1 MSRSWNNSLLLSA
14 SVLTLCG
21 AGAHAQQISLEPIV
35 VRTPLDGTVVT
46 TTRAAPPQRAA
57 VAPAPA
63 PAPQTS
69 SASPSNASSAAVVP
83 SSASAAPSAIESLSG
98 ASALDRGQIAEQ
110 YQPGRV
116 SEVLRNVPGVTIQET
131 ARDPGVAVN
140 VRGLQDFGR
149 VNVLVDGVRQNF
161 QRSGHSANGVF
172 YFDPEMIK
180 RVDVTRGPTATV
192 YGSGAIGG
200 VVAFEVLDADDV
212 LRGNERAGVRVKTVY
227 QTNGEGPLGSATAA
241 ARAGGFDIL
250 GQFNSRQVDDYR
262 DGAGNRIQASAN
274 DTDSALVRARWRQ
287 NGHMVAGT
295 FIDYHAGFIDAAA
308 NTPSVTLPAT
318 LTRRDSDL
326 HNQQMNIGYSFARPD
341 TPLLDLQAKIYRNET
356 DLEQRKLNNANAGTL
371 RGFNLVTEGFDVSNT
386 SRFDFGWSKLALTYG
401 GDAFRDVVSTF
412 DRDPTGNADELTPGG
427 RREVG
432 GAFLQSHW
440 RFGPYVDLIGAIRYD
455 TYSVEGGAVELDG
468 SRVSP
473 KATLGVTPIPG
484 ITVFATYAEG
494 YRAPAITETLI
505 AGFHPGGFAFRLL
518 PNPNL
523 RPEVAQNVEGGI
535 NLKYDGV
542 VTAGDVFR
550 AKATIFQNKV
560 EDFIA
565 GVFSPLPP
573 PFGQFQYQN
582 IANVTLDGVE
592 LEAAY
597 DARRWFFG
605 IAASRIRGT
614 DDATGLP
621 VNTIPAD
628 KLTLTGG
635 VRLLDDTIVLGSR
648 VRAVAAQDRVTTAS
662 LKTDGFTVVD
672 LFATYKHSEDVS
684 FSLNID
690 NVADKSY
697 RQFLDQSSSP
707 GLNARLGFTMRLGTP

>member
-1 MSRSWNNSLLLSA
+1 
-14 SVLTLCG
+14 
-21 AGAHAQQISLEPIV
+21 
-35 VRTPLDGTVVT
+35 
-46 TTRAAPPQRAA
+46 
-57 VAPAPA
+57 
-63 PAPQTS
+63 
-69 SASPSNASSAAVVP
+69 VP
-83 SSASAAPSAIESLSG
+83 PSAIDALSG

-172 YFDPEMIK
+172 YIDPEMIK
-180 RVDVTRGPTATV
+180 RVDITRGPTATV

-212 LRGNERAGVRVKTVY
+212 LRGDERAGVRFKTVY
-227 QTNGEGPLGSATAA
+227 QSNGEGPLGSATAA

-250 GQFNSRQVDDYR
+250 GQLNAREVDDYR
-262 DGAGNRIQASAN
+262 DGAGNRIEASEN
-274 DTDSALVRARWRQ
+274 ETQSALLRARWRID
-287 NGHMVAGT
+287 GHVVAGT
-295 FIDYHAGFIDAAA
+295 FIDYRAEFIDAAA
-308 NTPSVTLPAT
+308 TTPSQVLPPT

-326 HNQQMNIGYSFARPD
+326 HNQQMNISYSFARPD
-341 TPLLDLQAKIYRNET
+341 TPWLDLQAKIYRNET

-386 SRFDFGWSKLALTYG
+386 SRLNLGWSKLALAYG
-401 GDAFRDVVSTF
+401 ADGFRDVVSTF
-412 DRDPTGNADELTPGG
+412 DEDPGGNADELTPGG
-427 RREVG
+427 RREVS
-432 GAFLQSHW
+432 GAFLQAHLK
-440 RFGPYVDLIGAIRYD
+440 FGTYVDLIGAVRYD
-455 TYSVEGGAVELDG
+455 SYAIEGATVQLDG

-484 ITVFATYAEG
+484 VTFYGTYAEG

-518 PNPNL
+518 PNPDL
-523 RPEVAQNVEGGI
+523 RPEVAKNVEGGI
-535 NLKYDGV
+535 NLKFDGIFS
-542 VTAGDVFR
+542 ASDAFR

-565 GVFSPLPP
+565 GVFSPFPP

-582 IANVTLDGVE
+582 LANVTLDGVE

-597 DARRWFFG
+597 DTRKWFFG
-605 IAASRIRGT
+605 ISASRIRGV

-635 VRLLDDTIVLGSR
+635 VRLFEDKVVLGSR
-648 VRAVAAQDRVTTAS
+648 VRAVAAQDRVTTDS

-672 LFATYKHSEDVS
+672 LFATYKHSEDVGV
-684 FSLNID
+684 SLNID
-690 NVADKSY
+690 NVADRNY
-697 RQFLDQSSSP
+697 RQFLDQSNSP
-707 GLNARLGFTMRLGTP
+707 GFNARLGLTMRLGTP

>member
-1 MSRSWNNSLLLSA
+1 MRSWKNRLLLST
-14 SVLTLCG
+14 SILTLCG
-21 AGAHAQQISLEPIV
+21 SGAFAQQISLDPIV

-46 TTRAAPPQRAA
+46 TTRASPPQRASG
-57 VAPAPA
+57 VPSPAPA
-63 PAPQTS
+63 AQTTA
-69 SASPSNASSAAVVP
+69 ASLGEPSNAAVVP
-83 SSASAAPSAIESLSG
+83 VAPSAIESLSG
-98 ASALDRGQIAEQ
+98 ASALDRGQIVEQ

-116 SEVLRNVPGVTIQET
+116 SEVLRNVPGVTIEET

-149 VNVLVDGVRQNF
+149 VNVLVDGMRQNF

-180 RVDVTRGPTATV
+180 RVDITRGPSATV

-200 VVAFEVLDADDV
+200 VVAFEVLDADDI
-212 LRGNERAGVRVKTVY
+212 LRGNERVGARVRTVY
-227 QTNGEGPLGSATAA
+227 QTNGEGLLGSATAA
-241 ARAGGFDIL
+241 ARAGAFDIL
-250 GQFNSRQVDDYR
+250 GQLNARQVNDYR
-262 DGAGNRIQASAN
+262 DGAGNRIEASAN
-274 DTDSALVRARWRQ
+274 DTESALLRARWRQ

-295 FIDYHAGFIDAAA
+295 FIDYHASFIDAAA
-308 NTPSVTLPAT
+308 NTPSVTLPST

-341 TPLLDLQAKIYRNET
+341 TPWLDFQSKIYRNET
-356 DLEQRKLNNANAGTL
+356 DLEQRKLNNANAGSL

-386 SRFDFGWSKLALTYG
+386 SRFNFGWSKLALTYG
-401 GDAFRDVVSTF
+401 ADGFRDVVSTF

-427 RREVG
+427 RRDVSG
-432 GAFLQSHW
+432 TFLQSHW
-440 RFGPYVDLIGAIRYD
+440 KLGPYVDLIGAVRYD
-455 TYSVEGGAVELDG
+455 TYAIEGGTVQLDG

-473 KATLGVTPIPG
+473 KATLGVTLIPG
-484 ITVFATYAEG
+484 ITLFGTYAEG

-505 AGFHPGGFAFRLL
+505 NGLHPGGFAFRLL

-523 RPEVAQNVEGGI
+523 RPEVAHNVEGGI
-535 NLKYDGV
+535 NLKYDGIF
-542 VTAGDVFR
+542 TAADVFR

-560 EDFIA
+560 DDYIA
-565 GVFSPLPP
+565 GVYSPTPP

-605 IAASRIRGT
+605 IAASRIRGV

-621 VNTIPAD
+621 IDTIPAD

-635 VRLLDDTIVLGSR
+635 VRLFDDSIVLGSR

-662 LKTDGFTVVD
+662 LITDGFAVVD
-672 LFATYKHSEDVS
+672 VFATYRHSENVS
-684 FSLNID
+684 LSLNID
-690 NVADKSY
+690 NVANKNY
-697 RQFLDQSSSP
+697 RQFLDQSNSP